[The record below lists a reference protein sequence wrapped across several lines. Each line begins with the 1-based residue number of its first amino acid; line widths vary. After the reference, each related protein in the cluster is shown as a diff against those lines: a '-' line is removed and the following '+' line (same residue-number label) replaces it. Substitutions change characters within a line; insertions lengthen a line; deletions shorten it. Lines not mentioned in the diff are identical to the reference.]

1 MGLLK
6 EAKAIASRDP
16 AARSVLSVI
25 LLYPGFHIL
34 IYHKVSHFLYRI
46 KLRGLARWN
55 SQLAR
60 RVTGIEIHPGAQI
73 GSGLF
78 IDHGMGIVIG
88 ETAVIGDNCTIYHNV
103 TLGGRGHQKGH
114 KRHPTLGNNV
124 LVGAGAKIL
133 GNVTIGD
140 NASIGAN
147 AVILYDVPAG
157 ATVVGVPGK
166 IVKIDGVPANH
177 AEELDHAV
185 NPDPLEQ
192 ELCMLKHRIIALEKA
207 LNDKNVADADISS
220 GKDGNSEGD

>member
-1 MGLLK
+1 MGLIK
-6 EAKAIASRDP
+6 DAKAIAERDP

-34 IYHKVSHFLYRI
+34 VYHKISHFLYKH
-46 KLRGLARWN
+46 KLYAIARWN

-78 IDHGMGIVIG
+78 IDHGMGVVIG
-88 ETAVIGDNCTIYHNV
+88 ETAVIGNNCTIYHNV
-103 TLGGRGHQKGH
+103 TLGGRGHNKGK
-114 KRHPTLGNNV
+114 KRHPTLGDNV

-133 GNVTIGD
+133 GNVRIGD
-140 NASIGAN
+140 NANIGAN
-147 AVILYDVPAG
+147 AVILYDVPDG

-166 IVKIDGVPANH
+166 VVRIDGKPANH
-177 AEELDHAV
+177 AVELDHAA

-207 LNDKNVADADISS
+207 LNDKNSAD
-220 GKDGNSEGD
+220 EGDKEV